1 MRLGVLASGSR
12 GNAFVI
18 EHDGCMVF
26 FDAGLSGKKHTERL
40 LEAGFAGL
48 FPEALFISHEH
59 SDHIKG
65 AGVLARKWN
74 IPVYGSSGT
83 LNASRRN
90 LGKLPGTEILE
101 NGTGVDFRSFKVSA
115 FSVAHD
121 AADPS
126 GYVIEWDSGKLG
138 IATDLGKSSPLVEA
152 NLKGCSAVVLEF
164 NHDEDMLWNGS
175 YPWYLKQRIAST
187 TGHLSNN
194 TASDLLGEVYH
205 RDLKVCV
212 LAHLSQENNYPH
224 LAENASREVAGGTIR
239 IHTGMQDVPLPAL
252 DL

>member
-40 LEAGFAGL
+40 LEAGFVGL

-83 LNASRRN
+83 LNASRRS

-121 AADPS
+121 AVDPS

-152 NLKGCSAVVLEF
+152 NLKSCSALVLEF

-175 YPWYLKQRIAST
+175 YPWHLKQRIAST
-187 TGHLSNN
+187 TGHLSNS
-194 TASDLLGEVYH
+194 TASDLLGAVYH

-212 LAHLSQENNYPH
+212 LAHLSQENNFPH
-224 LAENASREVAGGTIR
+224 LAENASREVAGGTVR
-239 IHTGMQDVPLPAL
+239 IHTGMQDAPLPAL